1 MNKLLSYLIKE
12 ILGNDNFEVE
22 ENISENGFVNLK
34 ITTAPENIGLIIG
47 KKGKTIKAIRSLLRV
62 KATLEKVGFSL
73 DIVEKQ

>member
-1 MNKLLSYLIKE
+1 MNKLLSYLVKE

-47 KKGKTIKAIRSLLRV
+47 KKGKTINAIRSLLRV

>member
-1 MNKLLSYLIKE
+1 MNKLLSYLVKE
-12 ILGNDNFEVE
+12 ILGHENFEVE

-47 KKGKTIKAIRSLLRV
+47 KKGKTIKAVRSLLRV